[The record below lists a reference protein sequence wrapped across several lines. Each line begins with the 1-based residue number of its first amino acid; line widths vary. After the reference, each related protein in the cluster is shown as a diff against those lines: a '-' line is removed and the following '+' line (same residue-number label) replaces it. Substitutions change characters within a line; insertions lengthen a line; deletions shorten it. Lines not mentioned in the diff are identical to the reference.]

1 MEGIA
6 DFLDSLIGGVDLI
19 CYSLAIGG
27 VLWGLFVLRPWEEI
41 DHQAKAH
48 GILADKTIRLIY
60 KGAFALAIVQLLK
73 IILKVWLMAAILDRW
88 PFPEFASTTQ
98 FIGGII
104 RMMLA
109 LLLALVTYTYLR
121 KQANSYKHWLN
132 TALVLGLLLNVVLLW
147 QGRWHLVTRL
157 GEGRRLFRPEL
168 VEPALRQPR
177 GQGAPIPEIVLRIL
191 LGIGKGQRVRLD
203 PPGNLA

>member
-109 LLLALVTYTYLR
+109 LLLAIVTYAYLR

-132 TALVLGLLLNVVLLW
+132 TALVATLLIISGAWLVHAA
-147 QGRWHLVTRL
+147 GRFDYRI
-157 GEGRRLFRPEL
+157 
-168 VEPALRQPR
+168 ALMSLTTVHQVAAAAWV
-177 GQGAPIPEIVLRIL
+177 G
-191 LGIGKGQRVRLD
+191 GIFQLI
-203 PPGNLA
+203 